1 MRYGMTLIGQIA
13 DECFSFFGLAK
24 SAYQEMMEN
33 ILRDA
38 AKVDAMNF
46 RKAIKGLGTNVH
58 ARPTA
63 SAPLPSLPSRPFA
76 ARCSLCAVR
85 CVLRPFTGLGVQ
97 GDSSC
102 VCRRRFSRSWCA
114 RAQTSS

>member
-85 CVLRPFTGLGVQ
+85 CALCATPVHWFGSLGRLF
-97 GDSSC
+97 
-102 VCRRRFSRSWCA
+102 VCL
-114 RAQTSS
+114 